1 MTRVLFICSRNRFRS
16 PTAEEVFALWPG
28 VETDSAGLAYDADT
42 PLDAAQVEWAEV
54 IFVMERRHKA
64 KLSRTFGQRLK
75 GKRIVCL
82 DIADKYGYR
91 DPELIAVLTKKVGRF
106 LRE

>member
-42 PLDAAQVEWAEV
+42 PLDAAQVEWA
-54 IFVMERRHKA
+54 
-64 KLSRTFGQRLK
+64 
-75 GKRIVCL
+75 KRS
-82 DIADKYGYR
+82 YR
-91 DPELIAVLTKKVGRF
+91 DAKAQRGRPIRSRLVNVVPANHGRSQSF
-106 LRE
+106 SARNFDQ